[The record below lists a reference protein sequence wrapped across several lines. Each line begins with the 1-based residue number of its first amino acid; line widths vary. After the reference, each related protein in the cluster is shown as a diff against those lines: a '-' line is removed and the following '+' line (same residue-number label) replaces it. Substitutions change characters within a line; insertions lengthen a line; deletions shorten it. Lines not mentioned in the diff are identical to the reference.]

1 MFGESLCNHIS
12 YKREISSRYC
22 EIRKLVFP
30 LSIHPER
37 NSFPGSM
44 LLQRRAS
51 KIMLKHLRLI
61 TKSSIA
67 TYSLYVFNSRVDNL
81 QKTHTPDTQTQ
92 SIPVNAHPGRHKHI
106 DVFMPHKSISFE
118 PYCIFPV
125 HYVFFLYRPHLFLNS
140 FYNSSHFSLID
151 WLTRFTV
158 LSCSWLHSV
167 PGSARLSVAAL
178 FFFFFF

>member
-37 NSFPGSM
+37 NYFPGSM

-118 PYCIFPV
+118 PYCIFSV

-140 FYNSSHFSLID
+140 FYNSSHFFFSYRLANKIHCA
-151 WLTRFTV
+151 V
-158 LSCSWLHSV
+158 LFLALFCSWICQV
-167 PGSARLSVAAL
+167 ICGSTI
-178 FFFFFF
+178 FFFF